1 MTVELTPGLMI
12 AAAAVRLEHE
22 PLPAEQ
28 IVAGAPTT
36 ATLVLDDRDGREIG
50 VWEMTPGTASDL
62 EADEVFVVLSGRAR
76 VEFVS
81 VPHGD
86 VPRPIEITA
95 GSVVRLTAGMTTT
108 WTVHETLRKV
118 YLA

>member
-1 MTVELTPGLMI
+1 VTVELTPGLMI
-12 AAAAVRLEHE
+12 AAAEARLEHE

-28 IVAGAPTT
+28 IVAGTPTT

-50 VWEMTPGTASDL
+50 VWEMTAGVASDL

-76 VEFVS
+76 VEFTS
-81 VPHGD
+81 VPEGD
-86 VPRPIEITA
+86 APPPIDIAA
-95 GSVVRLTAGMTTT
+95 GSVVRLSAGMNTT

>member
-1 MTVELTPGLMI
+1 VTVELTPGLMI
-12 AAAAVRLEHE
+12 AAADMRLEHE

-28 IVAGAPTT
+28 VVAGSPTT
-36 ATLVLDDRDGREIG
+36 ATLVLDEREGREIG

-62 EADEVFVVLSGRAR
+62 EADEIFVVLSGRAR
-76 VEFVS
+76 VEFTS
-81 VPHGD
+81 VPDGD
-86 VPRPIEITA
+86 VPAPVDIAA
-95 GSVVRLTAGMTTT
+95 GSVVRLTAGMDTR